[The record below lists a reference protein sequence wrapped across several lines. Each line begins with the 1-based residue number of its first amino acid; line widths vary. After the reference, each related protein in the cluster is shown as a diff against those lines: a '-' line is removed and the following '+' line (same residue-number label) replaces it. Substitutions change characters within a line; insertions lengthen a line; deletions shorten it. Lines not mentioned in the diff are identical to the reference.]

1 MSLMNKETIIKDI
14 YRMKFIIN
22 SQVFLKDLQ
31 AISGVITGNN
41 TVAILNCFH
50 FKLNENILTI
60 KATDLETTLV
70 ATIELDTVKVEGID
84 EVAVPAKMLL
94 EILKSFSDMPLA
106 FSVDPDNYMIDIEAG
121 EGKYRLAGQNPET
134 YPVLKKDDN
143 TTRIVLPA
151 SVLVNAISKTS
162 FATGNNEM
170 RQQMS
175 GIYCEINSESITFVG
190 TDAHKLVRYR
200 RMDINSNETGSFI
213 LPKKPI
219 GIVKNIIL
227 LNKEDVDIV
236 VEYNS
241 TNVYFSFDNFYI
253 VCRLIDGKYP
263 NYEAAIPK
271 ENPNKL
277 IINRSE
283 FLNSLRR
290 VSIFA
295 NQSTLQVRLLCTE
308 KELIISSEDI
318 ENSSDA
324 KEKIACEY
332 EGEQMEIGFNARFL
346 LDMVNNIDTENVMM
360 ELAHPSRAGI
370 LFPVNEEE
378 DLKENILMLVMPV
391 MLNAN

>member
-1 MSLMNKETIIKDI
+1 
-14 YRMKFIIN
+14 MKFIIN
-22 SQVFLKDLQ
+22 SQVFSKNLQ
-31 AISGVITGNN
+31 ALSGVINNNN

-50 FKLNENILTI
+50 FRLEENVFTI
-60 KATDLETTLV
+60 RATDLETTLV
-70 ATIELDTVKVEGID
+70 STIHLDTAKVEGIS
-84 EVAVPAKMLL
+84 EVAVPAKILL
-94 EILKSFSDMPLA
+94 DILKSFNDIPLT
-106 FSVDPDNYMIDIEAG
+106 FSVNPDNYLIDIVAG
-121 EGKYRLAGQNPET
+121 EGKYHLAGQNPET
-134 YPVLKKDDN
+134 YPVLKKAEN
-143 TTRIVLPA
+143 TTKIVLPA

-162 FATGNNEM
+162 FATSNDEM

-175 GIYCEINSESITFVG
+175 GIYCEMNSECLTFVG

-200 RMDINSNETGSFI
+200 RFDVVSDENSSFI

-219 GIVKNIIL
+219 GMVKNIIL
-227 LNKEDVDIV
+227 MNKEDVDVV

-241 TNVYFSFDNFYI
+241 TNVFFSFDNFYI
-253 VCRLIDGKYP
+253 ICRLVDGKYP

-283 FLNSLRR
+283 FLTSLRR

-318 ENSSDA
+318 ENSNDA

-332 EGEQMEIGFNARFL
+332 EGDQMEIGFNAKFL
-346 LDMVNNIDTENVMM
+346 IEMVNNIDTENVMM

-370 LFPVNEEE
+370 LFPVNEE
-378 DLKENILMLVMPV
+378 DDMKENILMLVMPV
-391 MLNAN
+391 MLNVN

>member
-1 MSLMNKETIIKDI
+1 
-14 YRMKFIIN
+14 MKFIIN
-22 SQVFLKDLQ
+22 SQVFSKNLQ
-31 AISGVITGNN
+31 ALSGVINNNN
-41 TVAILNCFH
+41 TVAMLNCFH
-50 FKLNENILTI
+50 FRLEENVLTI
-60 KATDLETTLV
+60 RATDLETTLV
-70 ATIELDTVKVEGID
+70 STIHLDTAKVEGIS
-84 EVAVPAKMLL
+84 EVAVPAKILL
-94 EILKSFSDMPLA
+94 DILKSFNDIPLT
-106 FSVDPDNYMIDIEAG
+106 FSVNPDNYLIDIVVG
-121 EGKYRLAGQNPET
+121 DGKYRLAGQNPET
-134 YPVLKKDDN
+134 YPVFKKAEN
-143 TTRIVLPA
+143 TTKIVLPA

-162 FATGNNEM
+162 FATSNDEM

-175 GIYCEINSESITFVG
+175 GIYCEMNSESLTFVG

-200 RMDINSNETGSFI
+200 RFDVVSDENSSFI

-219 GIVKNIIL
+219 GMVKNIIL
-227 LNKEDVDIV
+227 MNKEDVDVV

-241 TNVYFSFDNFYI
+241 TNVFFSFDNFYI
-253 VCRLIDGKYP
+253 ICRLVDGKYP

-283 FLNSLRR
+283 FLTSLRR

-318 ENSSDA
+318 ENSNDA

-332 EGEQMEIGFNARFL
+332 EGDQMEIGFNAKFL
-346 LDMVNNIDTENVMM
+346 IEMVNNIDTENVMM

-370 LFPVNEEE
+370 LFPVNEE
-378 DLKENILMLVMPV
+378 DDMKENILMLVMPV
-391 MLNAN
+391 MLNVN

>member
-1 MSLMNKETIIKDI
+1 
-14 YRMKFIIN
+14 MKFIIN
-22 SQVFLKDLQ
+22 SQVFSKNLQ
-31 AISGVITGNN
+31 ALSGVINNNN

-50 FKLNENILTI
+50 FRLEENVLTI
-60 KATDLETTLV
+60 RATDLETTLV
-70 ATIELDTVKVEGID
+70 STIHLDTAKVEGIS
-84 EVAVPAKMLL
+84 EVAVPAKILL
-94 EILKSFSDMPLA
+94 DILKSFNDIPLT
-106 FSVDPDNYMIDIEAG
+106 FSVNPDNYLIDIVAG
-121 EGKYRLAGQNPET
+121 EGKYHLAGQNPET
-134 YPVLKKDDN
+134 YPVLKKAEN
-143 TTRIVLPA
+143 TTKIVLPA

-162 FATGNNEM
+162 FATSNDEM

-175 GIYCEINSESITFVG
+175 GIYCEMNSECLTFVG

-200 RMDINSNETGSFI
+200 RFDVVSDENSSFI

-219 GIVKNIIL
+219 GMVKNIIL
-227 LNKEDVDIV
+227 MNKEDVDVV

-241 TNVYFSFDNFYI
+241 TNVFFSFDNFYI
-253 VCRLIDGKYP
+253 ICRLVDGKYP

-283 FLNSLRR
+283 FLTSLRR

-318 ENSSDA
+318 ENSNDA

-332 EGEQMEIGFNARFL
+332 EGDQMEIGFNAKFL
-346 LDMVNNIDTENVMM
+346 IEMVNNIDTENVMM

-370 LFPVNEEE
+370 LFPVNEE
-378 DLKENILMLVMPV
+378 DDMKENILMLVMPV
-391 MLNAN
+391 MLNVN

>member
-1 MSLMNKETIIKDI
+1 
-14 YRMKFIIN
+14 MKFIIN
-22 SQVFLKDLQ
+22 SQVFLKNLQ
-31 AISGVITGNN
+31 AISGVISSNN

-70 ATIELDTVKVEGID
+70 STIELDTVKIEGVD

-94 EILKSFSDMPLA
+94 EILKSFSDMPLG
-106 FSVDPDNYMIDIEAG
+106 FSVNPDNYMIDIEAG
-121 EGKYRLAGQNPET
+121 EGRYRLAGQNPET

-175 GIYCEINSESITFVG
+175 GIYCEINSESVTFVG

-200 RMDINSNETGSFI
+200 RMDINSPETGNFI
-213 LPKKPI
+213 LPKKPV
-219 GIVKNIIL
+219 GIVKNMIL
-227 LNKEDVDIV
+227 LNKEDVDVV

-241 TNVYFSFDNFYI
+241 TNVYFSFDNFYV

-332 EGEQMEIGFNARFL
+332 EGDQMEIGFNARFL
-346 LDMVNNIDTENVMM
+346 LDMVSNIDTENVMM

-370 LFPVNEEE
+370 LFPVNEED

>member
-1 MSLMNKETIIKDI
+1 M
-14 YRMKFIIN
+14 
-22 SQVFLKDLQ
+22 
-31 AISGVITGNN
+31 
-41 TVAILNCFH
+41 
-50 FKLNENILTI
+50 
-60 KATDLETTLV
+60 
-70 ATIELDTVKVEGID
+70 
-84 EVAVPAKMLL
+84 AVPAKMLL

>member
-22 SQVFLKDLQ
+22 SQVFLKNLQ

-271 ENPNKL
+271 DNPNKL
-277 IINRSE
+277 VMNRTE
-283 FLNSLRR
+283 FLTSLRR

-308 KELIISSEDI
+308 KELIISAEDI
-318 ENSSDA
+318 ENSNDA
-324 KEKIACEY
+324 KEKIPCEY
-332 EGEQMEIGFNARFL
+332 EGERMEIGFNAKFL
-346 LDMVNNIDTENVMM
+346 TEMVSNIDTENVMM

-370 LFPVNEEE
+370 LFPVNEDEE
-378 DLKENILMLVMPV
+378 TKENILMLVMPV
-391 MLNAN
+391 MLSAN

>member
-1 MSLMNKETIIKDI
+1 
-14 YRMKFIIN
+14 
-22 SQVFLKDLQ
+22 
-31 AISGVITGNN
+31 
-41 TVAILNCFH
+41 
-50 FKLNENILTI
+50 
-60 KATDLETTLV
+60 
-70 ATIELDTVKVEGID
+70 
-84 EVAVPAKMLL
+84 
-94 EILKSFSDMPLA
+94 
-106 FSVDPDNYMIDIEAG
+106 
-121 EGKYRLAGQNPET
+121 
-134 YPVLKKDDN
+134 
-143 TTRIVLPA
+143 
-151 SVLVNAISKTS
+151 
-162 FATGNNEM
+162 
-170 RQQMS
+170 MS